1 MTETTISIGMISR
14 AFIQR
19 KQPYIWFKWNN
30 DLNYFKILAKSFI
43 HTIYI
48 LQRQQPVHRWKKTF
62 VSLCTN
68 ETIEANMDTTLTIT
82 FWILVKTLSHTT
94 CHLQRQQPVN
104 RSKKKLRFNFVQIKH
119 SNKHFFNWQQE
130 CFGIK
135 DNPYNRF
142 LITTSTGSC
151 ALRNKDIC
159 NAFYF
164 QIKSSYLCLHD
175 NNTKTI
181 RRTQS
186 TLSST
191 GCIIFITFNSFGTFH
206 SSVNES
212 VAALFNKSLY
222 KSYWQISFAFS
233 F

>member
-104 RSKKKLRFNFVQIKH
+104 RSKKKLRFNFVQIKQL
-119 SNKHFFNWQQE
+119 KQAFFQLTTRMFWHKRQP
-130 CFGIK
+130 IK
-135 DNPYNRF
+135 PVFNNNINRF
-142 LITTSTGSC
+142 MRSPQQGHLQC
-151 ALRNKDIC
+151 
-159 NAFYF
+159 F
-164 QIKSSYLCLHD
+164 
-175 NNTKTI
+175 
-181 RRTQS
+181 
-186 TLSST
+186 
-191 GCIIFITFNSFGTFH
+191 
-206 SSVNES
+206 
-212 VAALFNKSLY
+212 LFSD
-222 KSYWQISFAFS
+222 
-233 F
+233 